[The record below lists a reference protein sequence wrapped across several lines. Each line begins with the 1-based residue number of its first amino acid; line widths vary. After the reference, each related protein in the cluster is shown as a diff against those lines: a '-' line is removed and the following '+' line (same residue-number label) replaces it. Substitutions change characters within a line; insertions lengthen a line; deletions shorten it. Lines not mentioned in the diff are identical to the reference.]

1 MDVWKKNLNGR
12 DAYYLVITDHAK
24 IEEKRMNRI
33 ERVLCYLL
41 GCMTM
46 FASGGFLVMGDFVM
60 SLVSSFIGSILL
72 VLREEQAK

>member
-1 MDVWKKNLNGR
+1 
-12 DAYYLVITDHAK
+12 
-24 IEEKRMNRI
+24 MNRI